1 MCEAIS
7 WLRSFAFSPMLVTAI
22 ITTFNRP
29 ILVRRAIKSVV
40 VQTYEPLEVIVVEDG
55 SEVGLEGWLR
65 SERLDRVQYVR
76 HKENRGLAA
85 ARNTGLQVADG
96 LYVAFLDDDDEW
108 KNCFIAKLVEQL
120 AALPSEE
127 LEQVGVAYCGT
138 EVRHPSKSNFAIAMP
153 RNRGNLR
160 EAIVREGARTLS
172 STALF
177 SRDALE
183 AVGGFDETLPS
194 SIDHDI
200 WMSLAAN
207 GYYAHSLNEPLAITY
222 RNSSGRMTTDTA
234 LRICGVRMYVEK
246 WQPTY
251 EVWFGREAG
260 IVYAQRYFARVVG
273 ILAATHVVHGKLAN
287 GWQAIRAIFE
297 YGGQPGYKV
306 YTLAKYIVWFAAQR
320 VLPPNVTDRLLAL
333 RRTLGIKV

>member
-1 MCEAIS
+1 
-7 WLRSFAFSPMLVTAI
+7 MLVTAI

-29 ILVRRAIKSVV
+29 TLVRRAIKSVV
-40 VQTYEPLEVIVVEDG
+40 AQTYKPLEVIVVDDC

-65 SERLDRVQYVR
+65 SERVDRVQYVR
-76 HKENRGLAA
+76 HQENLGLAA
-85 ARNTGLQVADG
+85 SRNTGLRLAG
-96 LYVAFLDDDDEW
+96 GKYVAFLDDDDEW
-108 KNCFIAKLVEQL
+108 KNCFIARLVEQF

-127 LEQVGVAYCGT
+127 LERVGVAYCGT
-138 EVRHPSKSNFAIAMP
+138 EVRRPGKSKFAIAMP
-153 RNRGNLR
+153 QNNGNLR
-160 EAIVREGARTLS
+160 EAIVRDGARTLS

-183 AVGGFDETLPS
+183 VVGAFDETLPS

-200 WMSLAAN
+200 WMSLATH
-207 GYYAHSLNEPLAITY
+207 GYYAHSLNEPLAIIY
-222 RNSSGRMTTDTA
+222 RSPSGRMTTDTA
-234 LRICGVRMYVEK
+234 LRIRGVRMYAEK

-251 EVWFGREAG
+251 EVWFGKEAG
-260 IVYAQRYFARVVG
+260 TAYAQRYFARVVG
-273 ILAATHVVHGKLAN
+273 ILAATQVVHGKLAD

-320 VLPPNVTDRLLAL
+320 VLPPSITDRLLAL
-333 RRTLGIKV
+333 RRTIGIKV